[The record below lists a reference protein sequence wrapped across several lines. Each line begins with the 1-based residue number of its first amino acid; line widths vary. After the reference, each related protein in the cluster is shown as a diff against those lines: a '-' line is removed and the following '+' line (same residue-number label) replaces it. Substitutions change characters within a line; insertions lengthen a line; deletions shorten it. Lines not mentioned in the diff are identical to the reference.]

1 MKRSAILYALFF
13 LACVAVPAIA
23 QIKPQPSEAD
33 ARRRVRLACS
43 PREMFRGDT
52 LKLEITVP
60 HGRDLAVIGPGDD
73 YYFLKSWEPED
84 KEATADWFAF
94 ERQPTLDLPTLTT
107 VGEWAGIGDPRWGRV
122 FNKTGWYEVRISY
135 NLETDDGTPFQT
147 CRVHYTDMERAAG
160 VAAPVG
166 AGEVRGADQ
175 LEAALSQYEQ
185 LGRELAAA
193 LARAD
198 AEAERE
204 VGEKIRTGP
213 KDEFE
218 TTAEYN
224 ARSRKSARLLAEA
237 RARWEQSLSKELA
250 EASRRQ
256 REILARLYVAKV
268 NAFLDPYDADRG
280 SFMLIVDDPEDPI
293 FTLPVPRD
301 EARELKANLDG
312 AVFEGVYRLS
322 AVPPSPRPSPR
333 LVAVRVTSGGK
344 VYETATRA
352 GALLPTR
359 KAIFLYRPEP
369 GYTESARQKNV
380 SGTVRLRVLLRADGT
395 AKVLRVVKGLPEGLT
410 EKAVAAAE
418 RVKFKPAERD
428 GRPVSS
434 VITLEYNFNIY

>member
-1 MKRSAILYALFF
+1 MKRNAILTALFV
-13 LACVAVPAIA
+13 LACGVAPAVA

-43 PREMFRGDT
+43 PRELFRGDT
-52 LKLEITVP
+52 LRLEMTVP

-94 ERQPTLDLPTLTT
+94 ERQPTFDLPTLTT
-107 VGEWAGIGDPRWGRV
+107 VGEWTGMGDPRWERV

-160 VAAPVG
+160 ATEPVD
-166 AGEVRGADQ
+166 ASEVKGADQ

-193 LARAD
+193 RARAD
-198 AEAERE
+198 AEAQRE
-204 VGEKIRTGP
+204 VSEKIRTGP

-237 RARWEQSLSKELA
+237 QARREQSLSKGLA
-250 EASRRQ
+250 EADRRQ

-280 SFMLIVDDPEDPI
+280 SFTLVVDDPEDPI
-293 FTLPVPRD
+293 FTLPIPRD
-301 EARELKANLDG
+301 EARELKANLDS
-312 AVFEGVYRLS
+312 AIFEGVYRLS
-322 AVPPSPRPSPR
+322 VVTPSPRPNPR

-352 GALLPTR
+352 GALLPAR
-359 KAIFLYRPEP
+359 KAILLYRPEP
-369 GYTESARQKNV
+369 GYTETARQKNV

-410 EKAVAAAE
+410 EKAVQAAE
-418 RVKFKPAERD
+418 QVRFKPAERD
-428 GRPVSS
+428 GRPASS